1 MAYVNVTFRL
11 DSQLKKDAD
20 ELFAD
25 LGLSLNSAITIFLKQ
40 SVREQRIPFEIS
52 RNNNTFAVASNDTL
66 ASASKQFIQQN
77 KTAYEELNK

>member
-11 DSQLKKDAD
+11 DEQLKKDAD

-52 RNNNTFAVASNDTL
+52 RNNNALVVASNDVL
-66 ASASKQFIQQN
+66 SSASKQLLEQN
-77 KTAYEELNK
+77 KTAYEELSK

>member
-11 DSQLKKDAD
+11 DSQLKKEAD
-20 ELFAD
+20 ELFAE

-40 SVREQRIPFEIS
+40 SVREQRIPFEIT
-52 RNNNTFAVASNDTL
+52 RTNQALNVASNSTL
-66 ASASKQFIQQN
+66 ASVSEQLIQQN